1 MDAIIGTA
9 KHMESL
15 AKGQIAAAENRVV
28 PLAQQV
34 AALEAENA
42 ALKAPVSDEEWGV
55 IYDKAPSWVQGYS
68 YLRAKIN
75 ALITARA
82 KETP

>member
-1 MDAIIGTA
+1 MNDSGRMDAIIGTA

-42 ALKAPVSDEEWGV
+42 ALKAPVSV
-55 IYDKAPSWVQGYS
+55 KRKSKRYKKIPQCRSIGYCS
-68 YLRAKIN
+68 CATR
-75 ALITARA
+75 
-82 KETP
+82 